1 MRINEVDA
9 YTSPVVNRAER
20 PLESIDQ
27 LRNGV
32 KNSANAAKQNFQDSG
47 EVVTRTERNFFKNMF
62 PESSDQ
68 IERHVLF
75 NRNGRIQSAD
85 IAKGSIF
92 DGRA

>member
-9 YTSPVVNRAER
+9 YTSPAVNRAER

-75 NRNGRIQSAD
+75 NRNGRIQAAD
-85 IAKGSIF
+85 ITKGSIF